1 MYVVCR
7 SEGMRG
13 LSANKHHHRRSADPY
28 FEASGRLYTGLWCLW
43 SELCMRIRRQ
53 REPLSLPERPETPSR
68 HVQLHADPSAM
79 AAWMDGSSCSVDD
92 CRLVLSGTGSVK
104 TANQLLLALYAPAKG
119 IGKVHTLRIASH
131 HITAS
136 TPPTSLERSAVTLA
150 VLILL

>member
-53 REPLSLPERPETPSR
+53 REPLSLPERPKTPSR
-68 HVQLHADPSAM
+68 HAQLHADPSAM

-104 TANQLLLALYAPAKG
+104 TANRLLLALYAPAKG
-119 IGKVHTLRIASH
+119 IGKVHALRIASH
-131 HITAS
+131 HGIQSSHIA
-136 TPPTSLERSAVTLA
+136 
-150 VLILL
+150 